1 MGNGGGKGAPR
12 GSDPR
17 RLQAKFEFLLRGLT
31 HPFGDQSRYSLSL
44 RSPSK
49 SSKQAIKYERI
60 ETLLYYLN
68 NKVINNVLE
77 ALFNTFEGINILT
90 MI

>member
-17 RLQAKFEFLLRGLT
+17 RLQAKFEFILRGLT

-49 SSKQAIKYERI
+49 SSKLAIKYERI

-68 NKVINNVLE
+68 NKVINVLE
-77 ALFNTFEGINILT
+77 ALFNNITFEGK
-90 MI
+90 

>member
-17 RLQAKFEFLLRGLT
+17 RLQAKFEFIL
-31 HPFGDQSRYSLSL
+31 D
-44 RSPSK
+44 
-49 SSKQAIKYERI
+49 KYERI

-68 NKVINNVLE
+68 NKVINVLE
-77 ALFNTFEGINILT
+77 ALFNNITFEVINK
-90 MI
+90 

>member
-17 RLQAKFEFLLRGLT
+17 RLQAKFEFIL
-31 HPFGDQSRYSLSL
+31 D
-44 RSPSK
+44 
-49 SSKQAIKYERI
+49 KYERI

-68 NKVINNVLE
+68 NKVINVLE
-77 ALFNTFEGINILT
+77 ALLGLDLTMIITFEGNNKCT
-90 MI
+90 

>member
-17 RLQAKFEFLLRGLT
+17 RLQAKFEFLL
-31 HPFGDQSRYSLSL
+31 D
-44 RSPSK
+44 
-49 SSKQAIKYERI
+49 KYERI

-68 NKVINNVLE
+68 NKVINVLE
-77 ALFNTFEGINILT
+77 ALFNNITFEVINKCTYIYLYYINIY
-90 MI
+90 

>member
-17 RLQAKFEFLLRGLT
+17 RLQAKFEFILRGLT

-49 SSKQAIKYERI
+49 SSKQSSTNESKPYCI
-60 ETLLYYLN
+60 YLN
-68 NKVINNVLE
+68 NKVINVLE
-77 ALFNTFEGINILT
+77 ALFNNITFEGN
-90 MI
+90 